1 MMPRRGRGRRP
12 QLPAFHRRQ
21 ALPVSLRQPPFLCVM
36 EGGVSDEPVAMAI
49 APAVALAP
57 GMKERKACPSS
68 AHDFFSYLKEKEE
81 EEVDAA
87 DLGSFSPSTSA
98 LMAEKQHCPS
108 EVHEMLSYL
117 KKEEEEEE
125 EEEVAEIVSL
135 SSSHVLPP
143 PAPPPPPPALPAYA
157 SPATTGRSILPGG
170 REMFH
175 IFTPIT
181 HIPASAHAKRGRDRE
196 MLAADGVPTVQKKTT
211 SAVWDYFTLDP
222 QEPCVAVCGMC
233 QKRVRRGKDGGTRPG
248 TTALH
253 KHLKVH
259 HGLHLPGVAVVPPS
273 PLMPLKERFHST
285 PMVVTEPAPPAFLF
299 YQQERNQPYYPPTH
313 PTAIQLASDTAWM
326 LAVDMQPFSC
336 VESEGFR
343 RLMATAQPR
352 WRIPSRAFFTTKAV
366 PELSKVVSRAV
377 RQTLASSVG
386 RTVHITIDSWG
397 DRQTAT
403 YMLVTGHWISDLA
416 GTLVRQHATLSVC
429 TFEGC
434 CPPEDICHKLREVLQ
449 DWLCNLKT
457 GGVVSDSG
465 TNAARAARELRLKHI
480 PCLAR
485 CLKLVTKAFLAG
497 DAQVG
502 SLLKTSR
509 RICSCYHRSATV
521 RRRLLEVQA
530 NLGLYQPLGQNT
542 PPRSNSTL
550 LMLECLYRQRQAI
563 GAMLDEDEDGPHLL
577 LAPADWKVMKC
588 LVEILKP
595 FEDAAALVIRP
606 DATLCQALPLLWFLE
621 EQLRALRTRYHQE
634 NNNTA
639 AHLTTQAL
647 DCLEADNQ
655 LREIK
660 DNMMYRIAAFL
671 DPRFRDITT
680 MKLGGTDFSDATL
693 LKKHIVDLATRSYV
707 PPGGADTD
715 FSPVSHSSQDQNASS
730 SSSPGSAAWQF
741 TMKRWRAITKSDPA
755 SSLTSEGGAATAL
768 REMEEYL
775 HDNVDHIGENADP
788 MLYWQGKMAVW
799 PALFKVAVYHF
810 GCPPTSS
817 SSSEDLCGAPNSSG
831 PREHPKNLSPAN
843 IKMFMFIRRNRHLV
857 PQDWRLSLGDISSQN
872 PMGPRE
878 DLSVEE
884 EDDFLRLDE
893 EHEDK

>member
-1 MMPRRGRGRRP
+1 
-12 QLPAFHRRQ
+12 
-21 ALPVSLRQPPFLCVM
+21 M
-36 EGGVSDEPVAMAI
+36 EGGVSEE
-49 APAVALAP
+49 ALAVVVAP
-57 GMKERKACPSS
+57 VGSLEPKMKEEKPCPSS
-68 AHDFFSYLKEKEE
+68 MPDLLSYWKEKEE
-81 EEVDAA
+81 EEEGNAA
-87 DLGSFSPSTSA
+87 DLGSFSPSPSVPTVV
-98 LMAEKQHCPS
+98 KQHRPS

-125 EEEVAEIVSL
+125 EEEELAEIASL
-135 SSSHVLPP
+135 APLRVLPP
-143 PAPPPPPPALPAYA
+143 PAPPPVLPAYM
-157 SPATTGRSILPGG
+157 ATLGRSILPGE
-170 REMFH
+170 RKMFPF
-175 IFTPIT
+175 FTPVT
-181 HIPASAHAKRGRDRE
+181 HLSDSTHAKRVRDRE
-196 MLAADGVPTVQKKTT
+196 ILTAGGVPSPVQKKTT

-222 QEPCVAVCGMC
+222 QEPCVAVCSTC

-259 HGLHLPGVAVVPPS
+259 HGLLLPGVAVVPPS
-273 PLMPLKERFHST
+273 PLMPLKERSHST
-285 PMVVTEPAPPAFLF
+285 PMVVTEPSPPTFLF
-299 YQQERNQPYYPPTH
+299 ARQERNQPYYPPTH

-336 VESEGFR
+336 VESEGFC

-352 WRIPSRAFFTTKAV
+352 WMIPSRTFFATKAV

-377 RQTLASSVG
+377 RQTVACSIG
-386 RTVHITIDSWG
+386 RMVHITIDTWG
-397 DRQTAT
+397 DRQTAM
-403 YMLVTGHWISDLA
+403 YMSVTGHWIAELA
-416 GTLVRQHATLSVC
+416 GTLTRQHATLSVC

-434 CPPEDICHKLREVLQ
+434 SAPEDICHKLQEVLQ
-449 DWLCNLKT
+449 DWLCDLKT
-457 GGVVSDSG
+457 GGIVSDSG
-465 TNAARAARELRLKHI
+465 TNAARAVQELRLKHV

-485 CLKLVTKAFLAG
+485 CLKLVTKVFLAG
-497 DAQVG
+497 DAQVER
-502 SLLKTSR
+502 LLKTSR
-509 RICSCYHRSATV
+509 RICSCYRRSSAI

-530 NLGLYQPLGQNT
+530 NLGLRQPLGPNAQA
-542 PPRSNSTL
+542 RSNSTL

-563 GAMLDEDEDGPHLL
+563 GAMLDEDEEGSHLL

-595 FEDAAALVIRP
+595 FEDATALVIRP

-621 EQLRALRTRYHQE
+621 EQLRALRTRYYQE

-639 AHLTTQAL
+639 ARLTTQAL

-680 MKLGGTDFSDATL
+680 MKLGGTDLSDAAL
-693 LKKHIVDLATRSYV
+693 LKERIVDLATRSYV
-707 PPGGADTD
+707 PPGGADTE
-715 FSPVSHSSQDQNASS
+715 FSPLSHSSQDQNISS
-730 SSSPGSAAWQF
+730 GSCPGSAAWQF

-755 SSLTSEGGAATAL
+755 SSLASEGGAATAL

-788 MLYWQGKMAVW
+788 MLYWQGKMAMW
-799 PALFKVAVYHF
+799 PALFKVAVFHF
-810 GCPPTSS
+810 GCPPTCS
-817 SSSEDLCGAPNSSG
+817 SSSEDLCGTPSSSG
-831 PREHPKNLSPAN
+831 SRDHPKNLSPAN
-843 IKMFMFIRRNRHLV
+843 VKMFAFIRKNRHLI
-857 PQDWRLSLGDISSQN
+857 PPDWRLSLGDLSSQS
-872 PMGPRE
+872 PLGPRE

-884 EDDFLRLDE
+884 EDDLLRLDE

>member
-1 MMPRRGRGRRP
+1 MMPRRGRGRRL
-12 QLPAFHRRQ
+12 QLAAFNRRT
-21 ALPVSLRQPPFLCVM
+21 LPVSLQRSPFSHAM
-36 EGGVSDEPVAMAI
+36 EGGVSDEPLDMVV
-49 APAVALAP
+49 APAGSLEP
-57 GMKERKACPSS
+57 GVKEETPYPSS
-68 AHDFFSYLKEKEE
+68 VHDLFSYLKEKEEEEE

-87 DLGSFSPSTSA
+87 DLGSFSPSPSVS
-98 LMAEKQHCPS
+98 MMVKQHCPS

-125 EEEVAEIVSL
+125 EVAKIASL
-135 SSSHVLPP
+135 SPPRILPL
-143 PAPPPPPPALPAYA
+143 PAPPSVLPAYA
-157 SPATTGRSILPGG
+157 STATLGRSILPGG
-170 REMFH
+170 KKMFH
-175 IFTPIT
+175 YFTPVAHLST
-181 HIPASAHAKRGRDRE
+181 SAPPKRGHDQAV
-196 MLAADGVPTVQKKTT
+196 LTDGVPPYVQKKTT

-222 QEPCVAVCGMC
+222 REPCVAVCSMC

-273 PLMPLKERFHST
+273 LLMPLKEKSHRT
-285 PMVVTEPAPPAFLF
+285 PMLVTEPSPPIFPFA
-299 YQQERNQPYYPPTH
+299 QPESNQPYYPPTH
-313 PTAIQLASDTAWM
+313 PTAIQLASSTAWM
-326 LAVDMQPFSC
+326 LAVDMQPFSW

-377 RQTLASSVG
+377 RQTVACSVG
-386 RTVHITIDSWG
+386 RTVHITIDTWG
-397 DRQTAT
+397 ERQTAM
-403 YMLVTGHWISDLA
+403 YMSVTGHWIADLA
-416 GTLVRQHATLSVC
+416 GTLARQHATLSVC

-434 CPPEDICHKLREVLQ
+434 CAPEDICHKLQEVLQ
-449 DWLCNLKT
+449 DWLYDLKT
-457 GGVVSDSG
+457 GSVVADSG
-465 TNAARAARELRLKHI
+465 TNTARAVRELHLNHA

-485 CLKLVTKAFLAG
+485 CLKLVTKAFLAR
-497 DAQVG
+497 DSQVG
-502 SLLKTSR
+502 RLLKTSR

-521 RRRLLEVQA
+521 RQRLLEVQA
-530 NLGLYQPLGQNT
+530 NLGLPQPLGPSAQA
-542 PPRSNSTL
+542 RSISTL
-550 LMLECLYRQRQAI
+550 LMLECLYRQRRAI
-563 GAMLDEDEDGPHLL
+563 VAMLDEDEDDSHLL

-595 FEDAAALVIRP
+595 FEDATALLIQP

-621 EQLRALRTRYHQE
+621 EQLRALRTRYYQE

-660 DNMMYRIAAFL
+660 DSMMYRIAAFL

-680 MKLGGTDFSDATL
+680 MKLGGTNLSDAAL
-693 LKKHIVDLATRSYV
+693 LKEHIVGLATRSYV
-707 PPGGADTD
+707 PPGGAYME
-715 FSPVSHSSQDQNASS
+715 FSPVSRSSQEQNASS
-730 SSSPGSAAWQF
+730 GSSAAWEF

-755 SSLTSEGGAATAL
+755 SSLASEGGAAVAL

-788 MLYWQGKMAVW
+788 MLYWQGKMATW
-799 PALFKVAVYHF
+799 PSLFKVAVFHF

-817 SSSEDLCGAPNSSG
+817 SSSEEPCSAPSSLG
-831 PREHPKNLSPAN
+831 PRDHTRNLSPAN
-843 IKMFMFIRRNRHLV
+843 VTMFTFIRRNRHLI
-857 PQDWRLSLGDISSQN
+857 PQDWRLSLGDLSSQS
-872 PMGPRE
+872 PLGPRE

-884 EDDFLRLDE
+884 EDDLLRLDE
-893 EHEDK
+893 EQEDK